1 MWQKL
6 KSERGSAMVE
16 FAFVVMIFLML
27 FMGLVEFGRIFNA
40 ILTLDNA
47 ARQGAR
53 VAAVGKTDAEIR
65 TAVKAV
71 ATQLTIEDSNITITP
86 SIRPR
91 FTAVTVRIDTSV
103 KLIAPIISG
112 VLQNPF
118 PVYGQATMM
127 MEQ

>member
-1 MWQKL
+1 
-6 KSERGSAMVE
+6 MVE
-16 FAFVVMIFLML
+16 FALVVTIFLML

-71 ATQLTIEDSNITITP
+71 ATNLDIEDSMISITP
-86 SIRPR
+86 AVRPR
-91 FTAVTVRIDTSV
+91 FTAVTVRINSSV
-103 KLIAPIISG
+103 RLIAPIISG
-112 VLQNPF
+112 VLTNPF
-118 PVYGQATMM
+118 PVQGEATMM